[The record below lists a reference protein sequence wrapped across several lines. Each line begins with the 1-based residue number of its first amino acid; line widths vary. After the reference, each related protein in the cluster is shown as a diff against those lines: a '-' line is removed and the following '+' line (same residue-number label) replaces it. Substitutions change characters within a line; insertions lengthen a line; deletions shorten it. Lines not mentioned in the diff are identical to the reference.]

1 MSLYTKQIT
10 RALVYLHSNGII
22 HRDIKGANVMVT
34 SRGVVKLIDFGC
46 AKRYCTEGGTTGLH
60 SVRGTPYWMS
70 PEVICG
76 HGYGRKSDIWS
87 LGCTVHEMAV
97 SKPPWCVCVWACVCS
112 LVPKFRLPN
121 LALCS
126 VFCYPVT
133 MTTRPHTQG

>member
-1 MSLYTKQIT
+1 
-10 RALVYLHSNGII
+10 
-22 HRDIKGANVMVT
+22 MVT

-97 SKPPWCVCVWACVCS
+97 SKPPWCVCVWACVCVAS
-112 LVPKFRLPN
+112 FPN
-121 LALCS
+121 FVYL
-126 VFCYPVT
+126 T
-133 MTTRPHTQG
+133 